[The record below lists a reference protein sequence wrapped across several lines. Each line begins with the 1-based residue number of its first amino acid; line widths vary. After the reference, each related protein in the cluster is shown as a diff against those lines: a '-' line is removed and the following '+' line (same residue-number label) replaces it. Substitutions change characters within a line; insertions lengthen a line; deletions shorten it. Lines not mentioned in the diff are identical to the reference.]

1 MSQVSDKET
10 NDDENMNGTDIDI
23 SKNYTPIN
31 SCGRLW
37 DSTTENEDPGEDTDE
52 GDDVRGDTV
61 GVPQFQRLDSQQS
74 SVSFRSDC
82 SDSEQSDV
90 INYNRKREKK
100 FSVRLKSSHG
110 DFGVSIT
117 ASNMQIFIKNV
128 KTKFYCKCQEM
139 NIECNIDSLLLEIVK
154 DDCILLEEGTL
165 EFNFLK
171 SSRITTLMVKT
182 SPKVN
187 PVKHMGITEVKD
199 FGKWY
204 NYVIRPT
211 YVRT

>member
-10 NDDENMNGTDIDI
+10 NDDESMNGTNIDI
-23 SKNYTPIN
+23 SKNYTPIK
-31 SCGRLW
+31 SRLW
-37 DSTTENEDPGEDTDE
+37 PDSTTESEDLGEDTDE
-52 GDDVRGDTV
+52 GDDVPSDTV
-61 GVPQFQRLDSQQS
+61 GVPQIQRLDSQQS
-74 SVSFRSDC
+74 LVSFRSDC

-90 INYNRKREKK
+90 INYSRKREKK

-139 NIECNIDSLLLEIVK
+139 NIECNIDSLSLEIGK

-171 SSRITTLMVKT
+171 SSRITTLIVKT

-187 PVKHMGITEVKD
+187 PVKHTGITEVKD
-199 FGKWY
+199 FGK
-204 NYVIRPT
+204 
-211 YVRT
+211 

>member
-1 MSQVSDKET
+1 MFQVSDKGT
-10 NDDENMNGTDIDI
+10 TDDLNGTDIDI
-23 SKNYTPIN
+23 SLDISRNPTSIK
-31 SCGRLW
+31 SRLW
-37 DSTTENEDPGEDTDE
+37 GSSTESEDLGEDNDE
-52 GDDVRGDTV
+52 RDDVLGDTM
-61 GVPQFQRLDSQQS
+61 GVPQIQRLDSQLSS

-90 INYNRKREKK
+90 IVNRKREKK

-128 KTKFYCKCQEM
+128 KTKFYHKCQEKS
-139 NIECNIDSLLLEIVK
+139 IECNIDFLLLEIGK
-154 DDCILLEEGTL
+154 DDYISLEEGTL

-171 SSRITTLMVKT
+171 SSRITTVMVKT

-187 PVKHMGITEVKD
+187 CVEHMGASITEVKD
-199 FGKWY
+199 FGK
-204 NYVIRPT
+204 
-211 YVRT
+211 